1 MSWFPEYDVIKKI
14 SIMISGG
21 VQEEDI
27 NFKAIFRGVRPSSD
41 HSEGKNHVREV
52 ASTQPTFSLQY
63 YRSRNNGVTLL
74 RTRTKSS
81 KTYKINRYR
90 GLETLVLASVI
101 FL

>member
-27 NFKAIFRGVRPSSD
+27 AFEVIFRVVRLLSD
-41 HSEGKNHVREV
+41 HNEGKNHVREV
-52 ASTQPTFSLQY
+52 APTQPNFSLQH
-63 YRSRNNGVTLL
+63 YRCRNNGDTLL
-74 RTRTKSS
+74 RTRTKAS

-90 GLETLVLASVI
+90 GFEPLVLASVI